1 MKRNI
6 IIFTI
11 LLNFYW
17 AHSQENKIVIPFS
30 LSEHNN
36 IIFKV
41 VVNGVDSLNLKFD
54 TGTTG
59 LLLTH
64 EAIKEKTN
72 LLINENTP
80 TKNYVKLK
88 SLVSLKLGE
97 LQWSNLEVYPVMLSG
112 QGTDGR
118 FGWDLFKQKVVVI
131 DYNKMKMTV
140 QNLLPDVSNYTSSKL
155 IETKTVLCINGDIQV
170 DNRLFSGNFL
180 VDTGYQKT
188 ILLDSVLMQEQH
200 FPKDLKLLKVNRL
213 RNGAGETFIT
223 KVVELPSVSIG
234 KQVLKEVPVQL
245 LNKPN
250 PAGFKTH
257 ILGNEILKRFNTIID
272 FKNMTIYFQK
282 NSLIDLPYT
291 DAS

>member
-1 MKRNI
+1 MIRKI
-6 IIFTI
+6 MIFAI

-17 AHSQENKIVIPFS
+17 ADSQENKIVIPFS
-30 LSEHNN
+30 LSEYNN

-41 VVNGVDSLNLKFD
+41 TVNDVDSLNLKFD

-64 EAIKEKTN
+64 EAIKKKTN

-118 FGWDLFKQKVVVI
+118 FGWDLFKQKVVVT

-140 QNLLPDVSNYTSSKL
+140 QNILPDVSKYTSTKL
-155 IETKTVLCINGDIQV
+155 IETKTMLCIYGEIQV
-170 DNRLFSGNFL
+170 DNKLFSGNFL

-188 ILLDSVLMQEQH
+188 ILLDSILMQEQH
-200 FPKDLKLLKVNRL
+200 FPKDLNLLKVNRL
-213 RNGAGETFIT
+213 RNGSGETFVT

-234 KQVLKEVPVQL
+234 KQVLKKVPVQL

-257 ILGNEILKRFNTIID
+257 FLGNEILKRFNTILD